1 MGALK
6 YLPTYI
12 STLRTINTVIEVLDQ
27 EDDKLDDLYGNVEG
41 VLRDLNIRYSLK
53 SELERVRLYE
63 CSIGSRKFNLVIIV
77 SGLDDTTSK
86 SHNIEDH
93 LSVKLGELEDESESM
108 EINTKEK
115 WRGLPRDVQFSI
127 LRVILNKL
135 NNK

>member
-1 MGALK
+1 M
-6 YLPTYI
+6 
-12 STLRTINTVIEVLDQ
+12 
-27 EDDKLDDLYGNVEG
+27 
-41 VLRDLNIRYSLK
+41 LRDLNIRYSLK

-93 LSVKLGELEDESESM
+93 LSVKLRELEDESESM

-115 WRGLPRDVQFSI
+115 WRGLLRDVQFSI

>member
-1 MGALK
+1 MK

-93 LSVKLGELEDESESM
+93 LSVKLRELEDESEGM

-115 WRGLPRDVQFSI
+115 
-127 LRVILNKL
+127 
-135 NNK
+135 